1 MPDPSLFTNL
11 GVVGFALFVLW
22 KVYLYIADIM
32 ERKDRAHAEE
42 REKIRI
48 EFANERADFRN
59 RIDSRDQAFRELEK
73 HAREH
78 LTTALVEASTVL
90 KQAVVLMTKHTTKKR

>member
-1 MPDPSLFTNL
+1 MPDPSLLTNL
-11 GVVGFALFVLW
+11 GVGGFTLFILW
-22 KVYLYIADIM
+22 KVYIYIADIM

-42 REKIRI
+42 REKIRV

-59 RIDSRDQAFRELEK
+59 RIDARDQAFRDLEK

-90 KQAVVLMTKHTTKKR
+90 KQAVVLMTKHTAKKR

>member
-42 REKIRI
+42 REKIRV

-59 RIDSRDQAFRELEK
+59 RIDARDQAFRDLEK
-73 HAREH
+73 HIREN
-78 LTTALVEASTVL
+78 LATSLIEASSVL
-90 KQAVVLMTKHTTKKR
+90 KQAVVLMTKHTKKKQ